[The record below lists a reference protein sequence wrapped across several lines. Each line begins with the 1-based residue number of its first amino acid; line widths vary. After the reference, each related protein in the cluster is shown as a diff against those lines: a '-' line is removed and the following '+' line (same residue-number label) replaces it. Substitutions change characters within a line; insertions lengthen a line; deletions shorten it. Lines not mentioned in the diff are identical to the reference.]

1 MRSFVLVIFLT
12 VGSATP
18 VPAQEEPPLSLMER
32 GAQQFL
38 EGLLQEMEP
47 ALEGMMSFLEQMG
60 PAMRDIMD
68 EVKDW
73 SVYEAPELLPNGDII
88 IRRKPDLPDL
98 PEAVPDIADPPQI
111 DL

>member
-1 MRSFVLVIFLT
+1 MRNFLLSLALVLPVGTAT
-12 VGSATP
+12 VVA
-18 VPAQEEPPLSLMER
+18 AQEEPPSSLMER

-47 ALEGMMSFLEQMG
+47 ALEGMMNFLEQMG

-73 SVYEAPELLPNGDII
+73 SVYEAPEMLPNGDII
-88 IRRKPDLPDL
+88 IRRKPDLPEDA
-98 PEAVPDIADPPQI
+98 PEPEQPQI